1 MGFLMTTMSRR
12 VLAGLSAL
20 SCGAAAVVAVQPA
33 HADPT
38 AASHVVINEVY
49 GGGGNSGATWT
60 HDFVELLNPTSTDVS
75 VKGWKLEYLTGKG
88 KVANTCSLAGVVKA
102 GGHFLVQELS
112 LIHISEPTRPY

>member
-20 SCGAAAVVAVQPA
+20 SCGAATVVAVQPA

-88 KVANTCSLAGVVKA
+88 KVAWSRRPGETAAARPSRL
-102 GGHFLVQELS
+102 
-112 LIHISEPTRPY
+112 PTPSARHS